1 MPDITELTQDEIN
14 AALAQLKLISEFPT
28 PSTQYARVVRKYI
41 ATLVEAQK
49 KAHSVMSGVVTA
61 ACIRGVRP
69 FDGIECDPP
78 TLEEN
83 AEACGDAMSARIREL
98 ESNPPKPKELAEALF
113 LIATLREQ
121 SDGWERKAINSFAE
135 RTQMFQRI
143 AELEKRNQELESG
156 LLIPAEVESQ
166 DRASDMN
173 AEAICVDGNKPGMIV
188 AVHIDAGDFVNVNG
202 LILKVIETDF
212 DDHDVTLYLAGGE
225 EFKCAA
231 GYLIEVVP
239 VPEDEE

>member
-1 MPDITELTQDEIN
+1 MPDNTELTHDEII
-14 AALAQLKLISEFPT
+14 AALAQLKQISEYPT
-28 PSTQYARVVRKYI
+28 PSTQYARVLLKYI
-41 ATLVEAQK
+41 TTLVESQK
-49 KAHSVMSGVVTA
+49 KAHSVMAGVVTA

-166 DRASDMN
+166 DRASGMN

-202 LILKVIETDF
+202 LILKIF
-212 DDHDVTLYLAGGE
+212 GWW
-225 EFKCAA
+225 
-231 GYLIEVVP
+231 
-239 VPEDEE
+239 